1 MFEVSRRATMAALA
15 LTVSGV
21 AMTSALAQE
30 WQPAEPIR
38 IVVPWSAG
46 GATDAIMR
54 MLASEITDDL
64 GTPVI
69 VVNQTGARGTVG
81 TKSVMDAPKDGYTW
95 ASGGVQ
101 DLGTYQVQG
110 LLETAIEDWHVFL
123 IVRNAPV
130 LTVGNDT
137 PFESVEDVVAYMQES
152 PGELTVGTS
161 GIPSTAYSAMQAFA
175 GQVGGEFRAVGYDG
189 DAPTM
194 VAVVSGEVQATT
206 QSGPGQA
213 PMIKGKRVRPLAVL
227 ADSALEI
234 EGYGA
239 IPPIT
244 DTYPEFSA
252 PGIVIQVGV
261 FVPKGVPDEV
271 IARMETLWSETVANS
286 QAIQQYA
293 LENGSIFSPVSGKEA
308 QAMAQAAVR
317 ETAWRMF
324 DDGTTKVSPDTLGIE
339 RP

>member
-1 MFEVSRRATMAALA
+1 MPSISRRTAIAAAALV
-15 LTVSGV
+15 TSG
-21 AMTSALAQE
+21 LATAAIAQD
-30 WQPAEPIR
+30 WQPSDPVR
-38 IVVPWSAG
+38 IIVPWSAG
-46 GATDAIMR
+46 GATDSIMR
-54 MLASEITDDL
+54 LLADEITDAL
-64 GTPVI
+64 GTPVV

-81 TKSVMDAPKDGYTW
+81 TKAVMDAPHDGLTW

-110 LLETAIEDWHVFL
+110 LLETAIEDWHVFM

-137 PFESVEDVVAYMQES
+137 PFQSVEEVVAYMKDN
-152 PGELTVGTS
+152 PGELTLGTS
-161 GIPSTAYSAMQAFA
+161 GIPSTAYSAMQAFTKHA
-175 GQVGGEFRAVGYDG
+175 GGEFRAVGYDG

-227 ADSALEI
+227 ADAPLEI

-244 DTYPEFSA
+244 DTYPDFSA
-252 PGIVIQVGV
+252 PGIVIQVAV
-261 FVPKGVPDEV
+261 FVPRDVPDEV
-271 IARMETLWSETVANS
+271 IARIEKLWSETVANS
-286 QAIQQYA
+286 EAIQKYA
-293 LENGSIFSPVSGKEA
+293 VENGSIFTPVSGEE
-308 QAMAQAAVR
+308 AMAMAKAAVR

-324 DDGTTKVSPDTLGIE
+324 DDGTTEVSPDTLGIE

>member
-1 MFEVSRRATMAALA
+1 MFQLSRRGVIAAVA
-15 LTVSGV
+15 LLCASV
-21 AMTSALAQE
+21 AGPAAAQE
-30 WQPAEPIR
+30 WKPSEPIR

-54 MLASEITDDL
+54 VLAGEITRTL
-64 GTPVI
+64 GATVV

-81 TKSVMDAPKDGYTW
+81 TKSAMDAPRDGLTW

-101 DLGTYQVQG
+101 DLGTYGVQG
-110 LLETAIEDWHVFL
+110 LLDTKIEDWHLFL

-137 PFESVEDVVAYMQES
+137 PFKTVKDVVDYMKAN
-152 PGELTVGTS
+152 PGQLTIGTS
-161 GIPSTAYSAMQAFA
+161 GIPSTAHSAMQAFA
-175 GQVGGEFRAVGYDG
+175 KHVGGEFRAVTYDG

-194 VAVVSGEVQATT
+194 VAVVGGEVQATT

-213 PMIKGKRVRPLAVL
+213 PMIKGKRVLPLAVL
-227 ADSALEI
+227 ADSPLEI

-244 DTYPEFSA
+244 EVYPDFKA
-252 PGIVIQVGV
+252 PGLVIQVGV
-261 FVPKGVPDEV
+261 FIPKGVPDEV
-271 IARMETLWSETVANS
+271 VARLEKLWAEDIANS
-286 QAIQQYA
+286 ATLKKYA
-293 LENGSIFSPVSGKEA
+293 ADNGSIFTPVFGDEA
-308 QAMAQAAVR
+308 MDMAKSAVS

-324 DDGTTKVSPDTLGIE
+324 EGGTAKVSPDTLGIM
-339 RP
+339 RPE

>member
-1 MFEVSRRATMAALA
+1 MILISRRTAIAAAAL
-15 LTVSGV
+15 LTSGLST
-21 AMTSALAQE
+21 AAFAQE
-30 WQPAEPIR
+30 WQPSDPVR
-38 IVVPWSAG
+38 IIVPWSAG
-46 GATDAIMR
+46 GATDSIMR
-54 MLASEITDDL
+54 MLADEITDDL
-64 GTPVI
+64 GTPVV

-81 TKSVMDAPKDGYTW
+81 TKAVMDAPKDGLTW

-110 LLETAIEDWHVFL
+110 LLETAIEDWHVFM

-130 LTVGNDT
+130 LTVGDDT
-137 PFESVEDVVAYMQES
+137 PFQSVEEVVAYMKDN

-175 GQVGGEFRAVGYDG
+175 GHAGGEFRAVGYDG

-213 PMIKGKRVRPLAVL
+213 QMIKGKRVRPLAVL
-227 ADSALEI
+227 ADTALEI

-244 DTYPEFSA
+244 ETYPDFIA
-252 PGIVIQVGV
+252 PGLVIQVAV
-261 FVPKGVPDEV
+261 FVPRGVPDEV

-286 QAIQQYA
+286 EAIQQYA
-293 LENGSIFSPVSGKEA
+293 VENGSIFTPVSGDAALE
-308 QAMAQAAVR
+308 MAKAAVR

-324 DDGTTKVSPDTLGIE
+324 DDGTTEVSPDTLGIE

>member
-1 MFEVSRRATMAALA
+1 MFSLSRRTAIAATAL
-15 LTVSGV
+15 LISGLSTTVP
-21 AMTSALAQE
+21 AQD
-30 WQPAEPIR
+30 WQPTDPVR

-46 GATDAIMR
+46 GATDAIIR

-110 LLETAIEDWHVFL
+110 LLDTAIEDWHVFL

-137 PFESVEDVVAYMQES
+137 PFESVEDVVIYMKDN

-175 GQVGGEFRAVGYDG
+175 KHVGGDFRAIGYDG

-213 PMIKGKRVRPLAVL
+213 QMIKGKRVRPLAVL
-227 ADSALEI
+227 ADTALEL

-244 DTYPEFSA
+244 ETYPEFHA
-252 PGIVIQVGV
+252 PGLVIQVGV
-261 FVPKGVPDEV
+261 FVPRGVPDEV
-271 IARMETLWSETVANS
+271 IARMATLWSETVANS
-286 QAIQQYA
+286 KALQQYA
-293 LENGSIFSPVSGKEA
+293 LENGSIFTPVYGEA
-308 QAMAQAAVR
+308 AVEMAKAAVR
-317 ETAWRMF
+317 ETAWRMY